1 MDASVFAKMLS
12 DPGRLDLR
20 KIGYKYGQENLQEF
34 LALRKQYFYQ
44 ELPLHDFDGNSMVYL
59 DKAVQIP
66 LSAARVL
73 LTPQQSTRLYGTKA
87 LEDEILST
95 FRIEQI
101 DTSRESV
108 RRILSGQAPENEEE
122 HRICGMKQGLEFIA
136 DRSHAITE
144 ENLFRLY
151 QMTIGDFLP
160 EEDRLLPGHWYRHD
174 GVTVIDGKTEHI
186 GLPWQKLPAYMKEL
200 MAFAAEKAAQ
210 NDLIKA
216 AILHFG
222 LAYLHPYFDGNGRM
236 ARLLH
241 LWYLVQQ
248 GYSSALFV
256 PMSRFVEESRS
267 RYMTI
272 QTADQRFVLDLLIP
286 LPPGVRTSFMSTKI
300 RAGIC
305 ATDTDSGTDF
315 SYCIL
320 PSHATALETE
330 NSTYRGESF
339 ATHNTKHTLR
349 IMPQRPFYDP
359 AGEAAKAEQRKDAEK
374 LYKTN
379 RRRQF
384 LEQMDDTIGGKF
396 AGTRIFRRPGTD
408 LQAGGAEIS
417 FYGKGVLVVFAT
429 GVADHGNLHLFQS
442 AAGQSQRYRN
452 IYIFGESCDGL
463 LCIALKKTHSGA
475 FRKGSALQCRRSG
488 ESPRRLFG
496 RQMNMM
502 QFAHGCGP

>member
-12 DPGRLDLR
+12 GPGQLDL
-20 KIGYKYGQENLQEF
+20 KKMGYKYGQENLQEF

-44 ELPLHDFDGNSMVYL
+44 ELPLHDFDRNSMVYL

-87 LEDEILST
+87 MEDEILST

-108 RRILSGQAPENEEE
+108 RRILSGQAPKDDEE

-136 DRSHAITE
+136 DRSHTITE

-200 MAFAAEKAAQ
+200 TAFAAEKAAQ

-216 AILHFG
+216 AALHFA
-222 LAYLHPYFDGNGRM
+222 LTYLHPYFDGNGRM

-256 PMSRFVEESRS
+256 PMSRFVEESCA
-267 RYMTI
+267 RYYKAYTRVEQNQQI
-272 QTADQRFVLDLLIP
+272 SGVLDVTPFLVYFAESVYHRLGEDQPQPRTLQAFEEALRQGKATEKERALWQFVLTAY
-286 LPPGVRTSFMSTKI
+286 GSEEFSTKRLEKDFGDAAYATI
-300 RAGIC
+300 R
-305 ATDTDSGTDF
+305 
-315 SYCIL
+315 
-320 PSHATALETE
+320 
-330 NSTYRGESF
+330 SF
-339 ATHNTKHTLR
+339 VL
-349 IMPQRPFYDP
+349 
-359 AGEAAKAEQRKDAEK
+359 
-374 LYKTN
+374 
-379 RRRQF
+379 
-384 LEQMDDTIGGKF
+384 KF
-396 AGTRIFRRPGTD
+396 EHLGLLTSVHYGTRV
-408 LQAGGAEIS
+408 
-417 FYGKGVLVVFAT
+417 K
-429 GVADHGNLHLFQS
+429 
-442 AAGQSQRYRN
+442 YR
-452 IYIFGESCDGL
+452 IQDTE
-463 LCIALKKTHSGA
+463 
-475 FRKGSALQCRRSG
+475 
-488 ESPRRLFG
+488 
-496 RQMNMM
+496 
-502 QFAHGCGP
+502 

>member
-12 DPGRLDLR
+12 DPGMLDL
-20 KIGYKYGQENLQEF
+20 KKMGYKYGQGDQQEF
-34 LALRKQYFYQ
+34 LTLLKRDFYQ
-44 ELPLHDFDGNSMVYL
+44 ELPLHDFDGKPMVYL
-59 DKAVQIP
+59 ESVARVS

-73 LTPQQSTRLYGTKA
+73 LTPQQSTRLYGTRA
-87 LEDEILST
+87 MEEEILST

-136 DRSHAITE
+136 DRSHTITE

-174 GVTVIDGKTEHI
+174 GVTVIDGKTEHT

-256 PMSRFVEESRS
+256 PMSRFVEESCA
-267 RYMTI
+267 RYYKAYTRVEQNQQI
-272 QTADQRFVLDLLIP
+272 SGVLDVTPFLVYFAESVYYRLGEDQPQPRTLQAFEEALRQGKVTEKERALWQFVLTAY
-286 LPPGVRTSFMSTKI
+286 GSEEFSTKRLEKDFGDAAYATI
-300 RAGIC
+300 R
-305 ATDTDSGTDF
+305 
-315 SYCIL
+315 
-320 PSHATALETE
+320 
-330 NSTYRGESF
+330 SF
-339 ATHNTKHTLR
+339 VL
-349 IMPQRPFYDP
+349 
-359 AGEAAKAEQRKDAEK
+359 
-374 LYKTN
+374 
-379 RRRQF
+379 
-384 LEQMDDTIGGKF
+384 KF
-396 AGTRIFRRPGTD
+396 ER
-408 LQAGGAEIS
+408 L
-417 FYGKGVLVVFAT
+417 
-429 GVADHGNLHLFQS
+429 
-442 AAGQSQRYRN
+442 
-452 IYIFGESCDGL
+452 GL
-463 LCIALKKTHSGA
+463 LTSVHYGNRVKYRIQDGK
-475 FRKGSALQCRRSG
+475 
-488 ESPRRLFG
+488 
-496 RQMNMM
+496 
-502 QFAHGCGP
+502 

>member
-12 DPGRLDLR
+12 DPGKLDLR

-34 LALRKQYFYQ
+34 LALLKQFFYQ

-66 LSAARVL
+66 LSAACVL
-73 LTPQQSTRLYGTKA
+73 LTPQQSDRLYGTRA
-87 LEDEILST
+87 MAEEILST
-95 FRIEQI
+95 LRIEQI

-108 RRILSGQAPENEEE
+108 RRILSGQVPRNDEE
-122 HRICGMKQGLEFIA
+122 HRIYGMKQGLEFIA

-200 MAFAAEKAAQ
+200 VAFAAEKAAQ

-236 ARLLH
+236 ARLLN

-256 PMSRFVEESRS
+256 PMSRFVEESCA
-267 RYMTI
+267 RYYKAYTQVEQNQQI
-272 QTADQRFVLDLLIP
+272 SGVLDVTPFLVYFAESVYHRLGEDQPQPQTLQAFEEALRQGKVTEKERALWQFVLTAY
-286 LPPGVRTSFMSTKI
+286 GSEEFSTKRLEKDFGDAAYATI
-300 RAGIC
+300 RN
-305 ATDTDSGTDF
+305 F
-315 SYCIL
+315 VL
-320 PSHATALETE
+320 
-330 NSTYRGESF
+330 
-339 ATHNTKHTLR
+339 
-349 IMPQRPFYDP
+349 
-359 AGEAAKAEQRKDAEK
+359 
-374 LYKTN
+374 
-379 RRRQF
+379 
-384 LEQMDDTIGGKF
+384 KF
-396 AGTRIFRRPGTD
+396 ER
-408 LQAGGAEIS
+408 L
-417 FYGKGVLVVFAT
+417 
-429 GVADHGNLHLFQS
+429 
-442 AAGQSQRYRN
+442 
-452 IYIFGESCDGL
+452 GL
-463 LCIALKKTHSGA
+463 LTSVHYGNRVKYRIQDGK
-475 FRKGSALQCRRSG
+475 
-488 ESPRRLFG
+488 
-496 RQMNMM
+496 
-502 QFAHGCGP
+502 

>member
-12 DPGRLDLR
+12 DPGRLDL
-20 KIGYKYGQENLQEF
+20 KKMGYKYGQENLQEF
-34 LALRKQYFYQ
+34 LALHKQYFYQ
-44 ELPLHDFDGNSMVYL
+44 ELPLHDFDGNSMVCL

-73 LTPQQSTRLYGTKA
+73 LTPQQSARLYGTKA
-87 LEDEILST
+87 MEEEILST

-108 RRILSGQAPENEEE
+108 RRILSGQAPKDKEE
-122 HRICGMKQGLEFIA
+122 HRICGMKQGLKFIA

-256 PMSRFVEESRS
+256 PMSRFVEESCA
-267 RYMTI
+267 RYYKAYTRVEQNQQI
-272 QTADQRFVLDLLIP
+272 SGVLDVTPFLVYFAESVYHRLGEDQPQPRTLQAFEEALRQGKITEKERALWQFVLTAY
-286 LPPGVRTSFMSTKI
+286 GSEEFSTK
-300 RAGIC
+300 RLEK
-305 ATDTDSGTDF
+305 DF
-315 SYCIL
+315 GDAAY
-320 PSHATALETE
+320 A
-330 NSTYRGESF
+330 
-339 ATHNTKHTLR
+339 TLR
-349 IMPQRPFYDP
+349 SFV
-359 AGEAAKAEQRKDAEK
+359 
-374 LYKTN
+374 L
-379 RRRQF
+379 
-384 LEQMDDTIGGKF
+384 KF
-396 AGTRIFRRPGTD
+396 
-408 LQAGGAEIS
+408 E
-417 FYGKGVLVVFAT
+417 
-429 GVADHGNLHLFQS
+429 NL
-442 AAGQSQRYRN
+442 
-452 IYIFGESCDGL
+452 GL
-463 LCIALKKTHSGA
+463 LTSVHY
-475 FRKGSALQCRRSG
+475 GSRVKYRIQDT
-488 ESPRRLFG
+488 E
-496 RQMNMM
+496 
-502 QFAHGCGP
+502 

>member
-34 LALRKQYFYQ
+34 LALLKQFFYQ

-59 DKAVQIP
+59 DNAVQIP

-73 LTPQQSTRLYGTKA
+73 LMPQQSARLYGTRA
-87 LEDEILST
+87 MEEEILST

-122 HRICGMKQGLEFIA
+122 HRIYGMKQGLEFIA
-136 DRSHAITE
+136 DRSHTITE

-174 GVTVIDGKTEHI
+174 GVTVIDGKKEHT

-222 LAYLHPYFDGNGRM
+222 LAYLHPYFDGNGRV

-256 PMSRFVEESRS
+256 PMSRFVEESCA
-267 RYMTI
+267 RYYKAYTRVEQNQQI
-272 QTADQRFVLDLLIP
+272 SGVLDVTPFLVYFAESVYHRLGEDQPQPRTLQAFEEALRQGKVTEKERALWQFVLTAYGSEEFSTKRLEKDFGDAAYATIRNFVLKFERLGLLISVHY
-286 LPPGVRTSFMSTKI
+286 GNRVK
-300 RAGIC
+300 
-305 ATDTDSGTDF
+305 
-315 SYCIL
+315 
-320 PSHATALETE
+320 
-330 NSTYRGESF
+330 YR
-339 ATHNTKHTLR
+339 
-349 IMPQRPFYDP
+349 IQD
-359 AGEAAKAEQRKDAEK
+359 RK
-374 LYKTN
+374 
-379 RRRQF
+379 
-384 LEQMDDTIGGKF
+384 
-396 AGTRIFRRPGTD
+396 
-408 LQAGGAEIS
+408 
-417 FYGKGVLVVFAT
+417 
-429 GVADHGNLHLFQS
+429 
-442 AAGQSQRYRN
+442 
-452 IYIFGESCDGL
+452 
-463 LCIALKKTHSGA
+463 
-475 FRKGSALQCRRSG
+475 
-488 ESPRRLFG
+488 
-496 RQMNMM
+496 
-502 QFAHGCGP
+502 

>member
-12 DPGRLDLR
+12 GPGQLDL
-20 KIGYKYGQENLQEF
+20 KKMGYKYGQENLQEF

-44 ELPLHDFDGNSMVYL
+44 ELPLHDFDRNSMVYL

-87 LEDEILST
+87 MEDEILST

-108 RRILSGQAPENEEE
+108 RRILSGQAPKDDEE

-136 DRSHAITE
+136 DRSHTITE

-200 MAFAAEKAAQ
+200 TAFAAEKAAQ

-216 AILHFG
+216 AALHFA
-222 LAYLHPYFDGNGRM
+222 LTYLHPYFDGNGRM

-256 PMSRFVEESRS
+256 PMSRFVEESCA
-267 RYMTI
+267 RYYKAYTRVEQNQQI
-272 QTADQRFVLDLLIP
+272 SGVLDVTPFLVYFAESVYHRLGEDQPQPRTLQAFEEALRQGKVTEKERALWQFVLTAY
-286 LPPGVRTSFMSTKI
+286 GSEEFSTKRLEKDFGDAAYATI
-300 RAGIC
+300 RN
-305 ATDTDSGTDF
+305 F
-315 SYCIL
+315 VL
-320 PSHATALETE
+320 
-330 NSTYRGESF
+330 
-339 ATHNTKHTLR
+339 
-349 IMPQRPFYDP
+349 
-359 AGEAAKAEQRKDAEK
+359 
-374 LYKTN
+374 
-379 RRRQF
+379 
-384 LEQMDDTIGGKF
+384 KF
-396 AGTRIFRRPGTD
+396 ER
-408 LQAGGAEIS
+408 L
-417 FYGKGVLVVFAT
+417 
-429 GVADHGNLHLFQS
+429 
-442 AAGQSQRYRN
+442 
-452 IYIFGESCDGL
+452 GL
-463 LCIALKKTHSGA
+463 LTLVLYGNRVKYRVQDVK
-475 FRKGSALQCRRSG
+475 
-488 ESPRRLFG
+488 
-496 RQMNMM
+496 
-502 QFAHGCGP
+502 

>member
-12 DPGRLDLR
+12 GPGQLDL
-20 KIGYKYGQENLQEF
+20 KNMGYKYGQENLQEF

-44 ELPLHDFDGNSMVYL
+44 ELPLHDFDRNSMVYL

-87 LEDEILST
+87 MEDEILST

-108 RRILSGQAPENEEE
+108 RRILSGQAPKDDEE

-136 DRSHAITE
+136 DRSHTITE

-200 MAFAAEKAAQ
+200 TAFAAEKAAQ

-216 AILHFG
+216 AALHFA
-222 LAYLHPYFDGNGRM
+222 LTYLHPYFDGNGRM

-256 PMSRFVEESRS
+256 PMSRFVEESCA
-267 RYMTI
+267 RYYKAYTRVEQNQQI
-272 QTADQRFVLDLLIP
+272 SGVLDVTPFLVYFAESVYHRLGEDQPQPRTLQAFEEALRQGKITEKERALWQFVLTAY
-286 LPPGVRTSFMSTKI
+286 GSEEFSTK
-300 RAGIC
+300 RLEK
-305 ATDTDSGTDF
+305 DF
-315 SYCIL
+315 GDAAY
-320 PSHATALETE
+320 A
-330 NSTYRGESF
+330 
-339 ATHNTKHTLR
+339 TLR
-349 IMPQRPFYDP
+349 SFV
-359 AGEAAKAEQRKDAEK
+359 
-374 LYKTN
+374 L
-379 RRRQF
+379 
-384 LEQMDDTIGGKF
+384 KF
-396 AGTRIFRRPGTD
+396 
-408 LQAGGAEIS
+408 E
-417 FYGKGVLVVFAT
+417 
-429 GVADHGNLHLFQS
+429 NL
-442 AAGQSQRYRN
+442 
-452 IYIFGESCDGL
+452 GL
-463 LCIALKKTHSGA
+463 LTSVHY
-475 FRKGSALQCRRSG
+475 GSRVKYRIQDT
-488 ESPRRLFG
+488 E
-496 RQMNMM
+496 
-502 QFAHGCGP
+502 

>member
-12 DPGRLDLR
+12 GPGQLDL
-20 KIGYKYGQENLQEF
+20 KKMGYKYGQENLQEF

-44 ELPLHDFDGNSMVYL
+44 ELPLHDFDRNSMVYL

-87 LEDEILST
+87 MEDEILST

-108 RRILSGQAPENEEE
+108 RRILSGQAPKDDEE

-136 DRSHAITE
+136 DRSHTITE

-200 MAFAAEKAAQ
+200 TAFAAEKAAQ

-216 AILHFG
+216 AALHFA
-222 LAYLHPYFDGNGRM
+222 LTYLHPYFDGNGRM

-256 PMSRFVEESRS
+256 PMSRFVEESCA
-267 RYMTI
+267 RYYKAYTRVEQNQQI
-272 QTADQRFVLDLLIP
+272 SGVLDVTPFLVYFAESVYHRLGEDQPQPRTLQAFEEALRQGKITEKERALWQFVLTAY
-286 LPPGVRTSFMSTKI
+286 GSEEFSTK
-300 RAGIC
+300 RLEK
-305 ATDTDSGTDF
+305 DF
-315 SYCIL
+315 GDAAY
-320 PSHATALETE
+320 A
-330 NSTYRGESF
+330 
-339 ATHNTKHTLR
+339 TLR
-349 IMPQRPFYDP
+349 SFV
-359 AGEAAKAEQRKDAEK
+359 
-374 LYKTN
+374 L
-379 RRRQF
+379 
-384 LEQMDDTIGGKF
+384 KF
-396 AGTRIFRRPGTD
+396 
-408 LQAGGAEIS
+408 E
-417 FYGKGVLVVFAT
+417 
-429 GVADHGNLHLFQS
+429 NL
-442 AAGQSQRYRN
+442 
-452 IYIFGESCDGL
+452 GL
-463 LCIALKKTHSGA
+463 LTSVHY
-475 FRKGSALQCRRSG
+475 GSRVKYRIQDT
-488 ESPRRLFG
+488 E
-496 RQMNMM
+496 
-502 QFAHGCGP
+502 

>member
-12 DPGRLDLR
+12 GPGQLDL
-20 KIGYKYGQENLQEF
+20 KKMGYKYGQENLQEF

-44 ELPLHDFDGNSMVYL
+44 ELPLHDFDRNSMVYL

-87 LEDEILST
+87 MEDEILST

-108 RRILSGQAPENEEE
+108 RRILSGQAPKDDEE

-136 DRSHAITE
+136 DRSHTITE

-200 MAFAAEKAAQ
+200 TAFAAEKAAQ

-216 AILHFG
+216 AALHFA
-222 LAYLHPYFDGNGRM
+222 LTYLHPYFDGNGRM

-256 PMSRFVEESRS
+256 PMSLFVEESCA
-267 RYMTI
+267 RYYKAYTRVEQNQQI
-272 QTADQRFVLDLLIP
+272 SGVLDVTPFLVYFAESVYHRLGEDQPQPRTLQAFEEALRQGKITEKERALWQFVLTAY
-286 LPPGVRTSFMSTKI
+286 GSEEFSTK
-300 RAGIC
+300 RLEK
-305 ATDTDSGTDF
+305 DF
-315 SYCIL
+315 GDAAY
-320 PSHATALETE
+320 A
-330 NSTYRGESF
+330 
-339 ATHNTKHTLR
+339 TLR
-349 IMPQRPFYDP
+349 SFV
-359 AGEAAKAEQRKDAEK
+359 
-374 LYKTN
+374 L
-379 RRRQF
+379 
-384 LEQMDDTIGGKF
+384 KF
-396 AGTRIFRRPGTD
+396 
-408 LQAGGAEIS
+408 E
-417 FYGKGVLVVFAT
+417 
-429 GVADHGNLHLFQS
+429 NL
-442 AAGQSQRYRN
+442 
-452 IYIFGESCDGL
+452 GL
-463 LCIALKKTHSGA
+463 LTSVHY
-475 FRKGSALQCRRSG
+475 GSRVKYRIQDT
-488 ESPRRLFG
+488 E
-496 RQMNMM
+496 
-502 QFAHGCGP
+502 

>member
-12 DPGRLDLR
+12 GPGQLDL
-20 KIGYKYGQENLQEF
+20 KKMGYKYGQENLQEF

-44 ELPLHDFDGNSMVYL
+44 ELPLHDFDRNSMVYL

-87 LEDEILST
+87 MEDEILST

-108 RRILSGQAPENEEE
+108 RRILSGQAPKDDEE

-136 DRSHAITE
+136 DRSHTITE

-200 MAFAAEKAAQ
+200 TAFAAEKAAQ

-216 AILHFG
+216 AALHFA
-222 LAYLHPYFDGNGRM
+222 LTYLHPYFDGNGRM

-256 PMSRFVEESRS
+256 PMSRFVEESCA
-267 RYMTI
+267 RYYKAYTRVEQNQQI
-272 QTADQRFVLDLLIP
+272 SGVLDVTPFLVYFAESVYHRLGEAQPQPRTLQAFEEALRQGKVTEKERALWQFVLTAY
-286 LPPGVRTSFMSTKI
+286 GSEEFSTK
-300 RAGIC
+300 RLEK
-305 ATDTDSGTDF
+305 DF
-315 SYCIL
+315 GDAAY
-320 PSHATALETE
+320 A
-330 NSTYRGESF
+330 
-339 ATHNTKHTLR
+339 TLR
-349 IMPQRPFYDP
+349 SFV
-359 AGEAAKAEQRKDAEK
+359 
-374 LYKTN
+374 L
-379 RRRQF
+379 
-384 LEQMDDTIGGKF
+384 KF
-396 AGTRIFRRPGTD
+396 
-408 LQAGGAEIS
+408 E
-417 FYGKGVLVVFAT
+417 
-429 GVADHGNLHLFQS
+429 NL
-442 AAGQSQRYRN
+442 
-452 IYIFGESCDGL
+452 GL
-463 LCIALKKTHSGA
+463 LTSVHY
-475 FRKGSALQCRRSG
+475 GSRVKYRIQDT
-488 ESPRRLFG
+488 E
-496 RQMNMM
+496 
-502 QFAHGCGP
+502 